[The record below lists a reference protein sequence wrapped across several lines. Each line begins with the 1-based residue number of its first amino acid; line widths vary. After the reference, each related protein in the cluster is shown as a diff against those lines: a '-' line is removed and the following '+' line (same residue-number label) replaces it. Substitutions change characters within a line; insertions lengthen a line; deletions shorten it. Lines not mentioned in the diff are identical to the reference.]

1 MFCKIDLEIVSTSR
15 NKRKTE
21 EVDNQVNE
29 VISDFVDKAEESLP
43 QKTQHKKRYTRYS
56 TQESGKQRNVENHAL
71 LSGCSSNC

>member
-1 MFCKIDLEIVSTSR
+1 MFYKIDLEIVSTSR

-29 VISDFVDKAEESLP
+29 VISDLVDKVEESLP
-43 QKTQHKKRYTRYS
+43 QKPQHKKRYKRYT
-56 TQESGKQRNVENHAL
+56 TQESGKQRSVENHPL